1 MPTDG
6 NIIGHRYAEPDPA
19 GTTEFE
25 RLQAENRRLREL
37 LTTLTRD
44 ASYNEGVMRRFQER
58 ELALLAASDLPDLIR
73 RLTIGLRGSFRL
85 ESVRLVLFDPHG
97 VLHELLEVMGVK
109 SAEIPHLHLERDVR
123 AALARYPDTEQP
135 WLGRWEPHH
144 QPQAWAVPYPQS
156 EALLPLRQ
164 ADGIAGFLHLASSD
178 PRRFHAG
185 QGSTFLERLAR
196 IAAMCLENAVNRE
209 RLRVSGLTD
218 GLTGLYNRRHL
229 DARLREEITRAQRHG
244 HTLGCLFIDADH
256 FKRINDSHGHAAG
269 DQVLIVLAKRIREQL
284 RGSDLA
290 ARYGGEEIA
299 ILLPE
304 TTPENA
310 CQLAERI
317 RRGIA
322 DQPIELADGTTL
334 EVTVSI
340 GVGAVRPGSTR
351 DVKQLAEELLA
362 EADRRVYEAKQSG
375 RNRVCCGG

>member
-6 NIIGHRYAEPDPA
+6 NIIGHRRVESAPPDA
-19 GTTEFE
+19 TRIEH
-25 RLQAENRRLREL
+25 LQAENRRLREL
-37 LTTLTRD
+37 LNTLTRD

-58 ELALLAASDLPDLIR
+58 ELALLAASDLPDLMR

-97 VLHELLEVMGVK
+97 VLHELLEVMGVQ
-109 SAEIPHLHLERDVR
+109 SANIPHLTLEQDVR
-123 AALARYPDTEQP
+123 AALARYPDTELP
-135 WLGRWEPHH
+135 WLGPWEARH
-144 QPQAWAVPYPQS
+144 QPQAWAVPYPRS

-178 PRRFHAG
+178 PKRFHAG
-185 QGSTFLERLAR
+185 QGATFLERLAR

-256 FKRINDSHGHAAG
+256 FKRVNDTHGHAAG
-269 DQVLIVLAKRIREQL
+269 DQVLMVLAKRIREQL

-322 DQPIELADGTTL
+322 DHPIELNDGTPL
-334 EVTVSI
+334 QVTVSI

-351 DVKQLAEELLA
+351 DAKQLAEELLA
-362 EADRRVYEAKQSG
+362 EADRRVYEAKQTG
-375 RNRVCCGG
+375 RNRVCCGD

>member
-6 NIIGHRYAEPDPA
+6 NIIGHRRVESAPEI
-19 GTTEFE
+19 EH
-25 RLQAENRRLREL
+25 LQAENRRLRDL
-37 LTTLTRD
+37 LNTLTRD

-58 ELALLAASDLPDLIR
+58 ELALLAASDLPDLMR

-97 VLHELLEVMGVK
+97 VLHELLEVMGVQ
-109 SAEIPHLHLERDVR
+109 SANIPHLTLEQDVR
-123 AALARYPDTEQP
+123 AALARYPDTELP
-135 WLGRWEPHH
+135 WLGPWEARH
-144 QPQAWAVPYPQS
+144 QPHSWAAPYPRS

-178 PRRFHAG
+178 PKRFHAR

-256 FKRINDSHGHAAG
+256 FKRVNDTHGHAAG
-269 DQVLIVLAKRIREQL
+269 DQVLIVLAKRIRDQL

-322 DQPIELADGTTL
+322 DHPIELNDGSSL
-334 EVTVSI
+334 QVTVSI

-351 DVKQLAEELLA
+351 DVKQLAEELMA
-362 EADRRVYEAKQSG
+362 EADRRVYEAKQTG
-375 RNRVCCGG
+375 RNRVCCGA